1 MPQNDATPHSLWKA
15 ISAALPSS
23 DRCIWSVDS
32 RVALSDLASGS
43 SLDGAPEQLRDCSVL
58 ILTRNQLSAALA
70 LVESD
75 GIARRLVLCPPDVDL
90 AQLPYIIAAAEIDV
104 IVSNYRPEEL
114 VDALSVPLIHCSDT
128 VAPLSVMRGAAQRTE
143 WVLFTSGTSGAPK
156 MVSHTLAS
164 LAGAI
169 KARGHLSEAP
179 VWSTFYDIRRYGGL
193 QIFLRALLGKAA
205 LVLSDAAE
213 APAAFMAR
221 AGSRGVTHMTGTPS
235 HWRRALMSGSAHLLA
250 PQYVRLSGEIADQP
264 ILDSLRAQFPHAAIA
279 HAFAST
285 EAGVGF
291 EVDDGLAG
299 IPASYFGDATRGAL
313 LKIKDGSLHIRSART
328 ARCYLGRQ
336 NAMLLDTEG
345 YVDTGDVLELRADR
359 YYFNGRRG
367 GIINVGGLKVH
378 PEEVE
383 AVINRHPRV
392 QMSLV
397 KSRKNPVTGAIVVAE
412 IVLKARSPSSTP
424 EVAALKSE
432 IIESCQRELAAHK
445 VPAAIRFVAALEVTP
460 SGKVARPDA

>member
-1 MPQNDATPHSLWKA
+1 MPQNDAGPHSLWEA
-15 ISAALPSS
+15 VSAALPSS
-23 DRCIWSVDS
+23 NPCIWSADS
-32 RVALSDLASGS
+32 PVALSELTSGS
-43 SLDGAPEQLRDCSVL
+43 SLEGAPEQLQNRSVL

-75 GIARRLVLCPPDVDL
+75 GIARRLVLCPPDLDL
-90 AQLPYIIAAAEIDV
+90 VQLPYIIAAAEIDV
-104 IVSNYRPEEL
+104 IVSDCRPEEL
-114 VDALSVPLIHCSDT
+114 GDSLFVPFIRCSAA
-128 VAPLSVMRGAAQRTE
+128 VAPMSLTRRASQGTE

-169 KARGHLSEAP
+169 KGGGPLSQAP

-193 QIFLRALLGKAA
+193 QIFLRALLGKAT

-213 APAAFMAR
+213 APAAFLAR
-221 AGSRGVTHMTGTPS
+221 AASRGVTHMTGTPS
-235 HWRRALMSGSAHLLA
+235 HWRRALMSGAAHLLT
-250 PQYVRLSGEIADQP
+250 PQYVRLSGEIADQA
-264 ILDSLRAQFPHAAIA
+264 ILDSLRAQFPNAVIA

-291 EVDDGLAG
+291 EIEDGLAG
-299 IPASYFGDATRGAL
+299 IPAGYFGDATRGAL
-313 LKIKDGSLHIRSART
+313 LKVQDGSLHIRSVRT
-328 ARCYLGRQ
+328 ARCYLGTQ
-336 NAMLLDTEG
+336 KGALLDAEG
-345 YVDTGDVLELRADR
+345 YVDTGDILELRAGR

-412 IVLKARSPSSTP
+412 IVLKSRSASSP
-424 EVAALKSE
+424 EDAALKSE

-445 VPAAIRFVAALEVTP
+445 VPAAIRFVPALEVTP

>member
-1 MPQNDATPHSLWKA
+1 
-15 ISAALPSS
+15 
-23 DRCIWSVDS
+23 V
-32 RVALSDLASGS
+32 
-43 SLDGAPEQLRDCSVL
+43 
-58 ILTRNQLSAALA
+58 
-70 LVESD
+70 
-75 GIARRLVLCPPDVDL
+75 RRLVLCPPDVDL
-90 AQLPYIIAAAEIDV
+90 AQLPNIIAAAEIDV

-114 VDALSVPLIHCSDT
+114 GDALSVPLIHCSEA
-128 VAPLSVMRGAAQRTE
+128 VAPMSVTRDAAQRTE

-412 IVLKARSPSSTP
+412 IVLKPRSPSSTP
-424 EVAALKSE
+424 EVAALKGE

-445 VPAAIRFVAALEVTP
+445 VPTAIRFVAALEVTP